1 MGDYGSVYRHV
12 FPDTLSR
19 RQINKKTASASCL
32 QIKQEASVISAMRE
46 RSLFHDIICNGNS
59 ASEHRLLF
67 DYPVSTTKEKRFF
80 RNGRVRCNPPSADGT
95 LQRIANQRSNAL
107 SLIVLMDIKPVQITR
122 SVHVSETDDHTVHSG
137 NNGSVF
143 PERTVPCLQVLPMH
157 PIVLLCSPSRS
168 RCAPSD
174 QTIPPTA
181 HSRKIDMHEAVYSD
195 FS

>member
-19 RQINKKTASASCL
+19 RQINQKTASASCL

-67 DYPVSTTKEKRFF
+67 DYPVSTTKEKRFC

-107 SLIVLMDIKPVQITR
+107 VFDSPYGHKACP
-122 SVHVSETDDHTVHSG
+122 
-137 NNGSVF
+137 NNPF
-143 PERTVPCLQVLPMH
+143 CPCLRNRRSYRPQWQQWFGVPGKNGPMPAGPAH
-157 PIVLLCSPSRS
+157 ASNCSL
-168 RCAPSD
+168 
-174 QTIPPTA
+174 
-181 HSRKIDMHEAVYSD
+181 V
-195 FS
+195 